1 MRNAKNGKL
10 DLPIYRAI
18 NKYGFHNFT
27 IDILESFIPDAD
39 MTNTDL
45 IKQLD
50 QLEIKYIEEYNA
62 YTDGYNCTKGGDFG
76 VLGLKMTEEQK
87 KKVSENSKKLV
98 ASGVFGKRV
107 HLYNFVEKYYIYAWT
122 IKDAASI
129 TKLSRSNIGR
139 LCNNTYIHPFCNNF
153 IAAYTK
159 EELEDLIELLQ
170 LSEELS
176 LKKFIFLG
184 SQAEYGNINGIIN
197 EEQKCEAISA
207 YGSVK
212 LACLELLRTFSD
224 SHKMTWIW
232 LRLFSLF
239 GEKENNNWLIPS
251 IVEKIKN
258 ENQMNLTLGEQ
269 KYAYLYV
276 KDFASIMNK
285 IVMLPV
291 LSGIYNISS
300 DKVISIRSLVEEIRN
315 KLNPEFKLNFGAVDY
330 RKDQSMHMQG
340 SINKLISQIGE
351 IEFTNFSIALENT
364 IKYYNK

>member
-1 MRNAKNGKL
+1 MKSKKIYIAGHKGMVGSAVWRALEARGYKNVLGCSKQDL
-10 DLPIYRAI
+10 DLRNQHQVNHFFQKEQP
-18 NKYGFHNFT
+18 
-27 IDILESFIPDAD
+27 
-39 MTNTDL
+39 
-45 IKQLD
+45 
-50 QLEIKYIEEYNA
+50 EIVI
-62 YTDGYNCTKGGDFG
+62 
-76 VLGLKMTEEQK
+76 
-87 KKVSENSKKLV
+87 
-98 ASGVFGKRV
+98 
-107 HLYNFVEKYYIYAWT
+107 
-122 IKDAASI
+122 DAAALVGGI
-129 TKLSRSNIGR
+129 MANK
-139 LCNNTYIHPFCNNF
+139 NNPYPFIMDNLQIQMNLMD
-153 IAAYTK
+153 AAHQNK
-159 EELEDLIELLQ
+159 VE
-170 LSEELS
+170 
-176 LKKFIFLG
+176 KFIFLG

-251 IVEKIKN
+251 IVEKIKK
-258 ENQMNLTLGEQ
+258 ENHMNLTLGEQ

-315 KLNPEFKLNFGAVDY
+315 KLKPEFKLNFGAVDY

>member
-1 MRNAKNGKL
+1 MTYRNIDPKLAGIYIIKNNLNGKCYIGQSVKIRSRIKDHMRNAKNGKL

-87 KKVSENSKKLV
+87 RKVSENSKKLV

-107 HLYNFVEKYYIYAWT
+107 YLYNFVEKYYIYAWT

-153 IAAYTK
+153 IAASTK
-159 EELEDLIELLQ
+159 EELEDKKSKIPEWL
-170 LSEELS
+170 EEYEKNKATLVERHRNGKVYFGNS
-176 LKKFIFLG
+176 NWIKGMVSPNKGKKM
-184 SQAEYGNINGIIN
+184 S
-197 EEQKCEAISA
+197 EEQKE
-207 YGSVK
+207 K
-212 LACLELLRTFSD
+212 LR
-224 SHKMTWIW
+224 
-232 LRLFSLF
+232 
-239 GEKENNNWLIPS
+239 
-251 IVEKIKN
+251 
-258 ENQMNLTLGEQ
+258 
-269 KYAYLYV
+269 
-276 KDFASIMNK
+276 
-285 IVMLPV
+285 
-291 LSGIYNISS
+291 ISS
-300 DKVISIRSLVEEIRN
+300 TKYLVYQYTLDNILVATHMGMCNAAKSVNTDYKSIQRACNGRAKTCKGYIWKKELI
-315 KLNPEFKLNFGAVDY
+315 
-330 RKDQSMHMQG
+330 QSDCKQ
-340 SINKLISQIGE
+340 
-351 IEFTNFSIALENT
+351 TA
-364 IKYYNK
+364 

>member
-1 MRNAKNGKL
+1 MKTVLITG
-10 DLPIYRAI
+10 IT
-18 NKYGFHNFT
+18 GFLGCHIAENLVNDNYIVIGLKRQQSNIWRCDSFKDKIIW
-27 IDILESFIPDAD
+27 IDIDD
-39 MTNTDL
+39 
-45 IKQLD
+45 D
-50 QLEIKYIEEYNA
+50 QNYKKRLLKFNIDIIIHGA
-62 YTDGYNCTKGGDFG
+62 WIG
-76 VLGLKMTEEQK
+76 VEANDRNNW
-87 KKVSENSKKLV
+87 KVQSQNI
-98 ASGVFGKRV
+98 
-107 HLYNFVEKYYIYAWT
+107 NF
-122 IKDAASI
+122 
-129 TKLSRSNIGR
+129 
-139 LCNNTYIHPFCNNF
+139 
-153 IAAYTK
+153 
-159 EELEDLIELLQ
+159 LIELLQ

-184 SQAEYGNINGIIN
+184 SQAEYGNINGIID
-197 EEQKCEAISA
+197 EEQNCEAISA

-212 LACLELLRTFSD
+212 LACLELLKTFSD

-251 IVEKIKN
+251 IVEKIKK
-258 ENQMNLTLGEQ
+258 ENHMNLTLGEQ

-351 IEFTNFSIALENT
+351 IEFTNFSIAIENT

>member
-1 MRNAKNGKL
+1 MTYRDIDPKLAGIYIIKNNLNGKCYIGQSIKIRSRIKDHMRNAKNGKL

-159 EELEDLIELLQ
+159 EELEDKKSKIPEWL
-170 LSEELS
+170 EEYEKNKATLVERHRNGKVYFGNSNWIRGMVS
-176 LKKFIFLG
+176 LNKGKKM
-184 SQAEYGNINGIIN
+184 S
-197 EEQKCEAISA
+197 EEQKDRK
-207 YGSVK
+207 SV
-212 LACLELLRTFSD
+212 
-224 SHKMTWIW
+224 
-232 LRLFSLF
+232 
-239 GEKENNNWLIPS
+239 
-251 IVEKIKN
+251 V
-258 ENQMNLTLGEQ
+258 
-269 KYAYLYV
+269 
-276 KDFASIMNK
+276 
-285 IVMLPV
+285 
-291 LSGIYNISS
+291 
-300 DKVISIRSLVEEIRN
+300 
-315 KLNPEFKLNFGAVDY
+315 
-330 RKDQSMHMQG
+330 
-340 SINKLISQIGE
+340 
-351 IEFTNFSIALENT
+351 
-364 IKYYNK
+364 

>member
-1 MRNAKNGKL
+1 MTYRDIDPKLAGIYIIKNNLNGKCYIGQSIKIRSRIKDHMRNAKNGKL

-76 VLGLKMTEEQK
+76 VLGLKMTEERK

-159 EELEDLIELLQ
+159 EELEDKKSKIPEWL
-170 LSEELS
+170 EEYEKNKATLVERHRNGKVYFGNSNWIRGMVS
-176 LKKFIFLG
+176 LNKGKKM
-184 SQAEYGNINGIIN
+184 S
-197 EEQKCEAISA
+197 EEQKEKLRIVSTKYLVYQYTLDNILVATYIGMHNA
-207 YGSVK
+207 AKSVNTDYK
-212 LACLELLRTFSD
+212 SIQRACNGRAKTCKGYIWKKELMQSD
-224 SHKMTWIW
+224 CKQT
-232 LRLFSLF
+232 
-239 GEKENNNWLIPS
+239 
-251 IVEKIKN
+251 
-258 ENQMNLTLGEQ
+258 
-269 KYAYLYV
+269 A
-276 KDFASIMNK
+276 
-285 IVMLPV
+285 
-291 LSGIYNISS
+291 
-300 DKVISIRSLVEEIRN
+300 
-315 KLNPEFKLNFGAVDY
+315 
-330 RKDQSMHMQG
+330 
-340 SINKLISQIGE
+340 
-351 IEFTNFSIALENT
+351 
-364 IKYYNK
+364 

>member
-1 MRNAKNGKL
+1 MTYRNIDPKLAGIYIIKNNLNGKCYIGQSVKIRSRIKDHMRNAKNGKL

-87 KKVSENSKKLV
+87 RKVSENSKKLV

-107 HLYNFVEKYYIYAWT
+107 YLYNFVEKYYIYAWT

-153 IAAYTK
+153 IAASTK
-159 EELEDLIELLQ
+159 EELEDKKSKIPEWL
-170 LSEELS
+170 EEYEKNKATLVERHRNGKVYFGNS
-176 LKKFIFLG
+176 NWIKGMVSPNKGKKM
-184 SQAEYGNINGIIN
+184 S
-197 EEQKCEAISA
+197 EEQKE
-207 YGSVK
+207 K
-212 LACLELLRTFSD
+212 LR
-224 SHKMTWIW
+224 
-232 LRLFSLF
+232 
-239 GEKENNNWLIPS
+239 
-251 IVEKIKN
+251 
-258 ENQMNLTLGEQ
+258 
-269 KYAYLYV
+269 
-276 KDFASIMNK
+276 
-285 IVMLPV
+285 
-291 LSGIYNISS
+291 ISS
-300 DKVISIRSLVEEIRN
+300 TKYLVYQYTLDNILVATHMGMYNAAKSVNTDYKSIQRACNGRAKTCKGYIWKKELI
-315 KLNPEFKLNFGAVDY
+315 
-330 RKDQSMHMQG
+330 QSDCKQ
-340 SINKLISQIGE
+340 
-351 IEFTNFSIALENT
+351 TA
-364 IKYYNK
+364 

>member
-1 MRNAKNGKL
+1 MTYRDIDPKLAGIYIIKNNLNGKCYIGQSVKIRSRIKGHMRNAKNGKL

-107 HLYNFVEKYYIYAWT
+107 YLYNFVEKYYIYAWT

-153 IAAYTK
+153 IAASTK
-159 EELEDLIELLQ
+159 EELEDKKSKIPEWL
-170 LSEELS
+170 EEYEKNKATLVERHRNDKVYFGNSNWIKGMVS
-176 LKKFIFLG
+176 LNKGKKM
-184 SQAEYGNINGIIN
+184 S
-197 EEQKCEAISA
+197 EEQKEKLRIASTKYLVYQYTLDNVLVATHIGMHNA
-207 YGSVK
+207 AKSVNTDYKSIQRACNGRAKTCKGYIWKKELMQSDCKQTAQNTSPLK
-212 LACLELLRTFSD
+212 L
-224 SHKMTWIW
+224 
-232 LRLFSLF
+232 
-239 GEKENNNWLIPS
+239 
-251 IVEKIKN
+251 
-258 ENQMNLTLGEQ
+258 
-269 KYAYLYV
+269 
-276 KDFASIMNK
+276 
-285 IVMLPV
+285 
-291 LSGIYNISS
+291 
-300 DKVISIRSLVEEIRN
+300 
-315 KLNPEFKLNFGAVDY
+315 
-330 RKDQSMHMQG
+330 
-340 SINKLISQIGE
+340 
-351 IEFTNFSIALENT
+351 
-364 IKYYNK
+364 

>member
-1 MRNAKNGKL
+1 MSGFDSYLPNQYSYELADMTYRDIDPKLAGIYIIKNNLNGKCYIGQSVKIRSRIKDHMRNAKNGKL

-76 VLGLKMTEEQK
+76 VLGLKMTKEQK

-107 HLYNFVEKYYIYAWT
+107 YLYNFIEKYYIYAWT

-153 IAAYTK
+153 IAASTK
-159 EELEDLIELLQ
+159 EELEDKKSKIPEWL
-170 LSEELS
+170 EEYEKNKATLVERHRNGKVYFGNSNWIKGMVS
-176 LKKFIFLG
+176 LNKGKKM
-184 SQAEYGNINGIIN
+184 S
-197 EEQKCEAISA
+197 EEQKEKLRIASTKYLVYQYTLDNVLVATHIGMHNA
-207 YGSVK
+207 AKSVNTDYK
-212 LACLELLRTFSD
+212 SIQRACNGRAKTCKGYIWKKELMQSD
-224 SHKMTWIW
+224 CKQT
-232 LRLFSLF
+232 
-239 GEKENNNWLIPS
+239 
-251 IVEKIKN
+251 
-258 ENQMNLTLGEQ
+258 
-269 KYAYLYV
+269 A
-276 KDFASIMNK
+276 
-285 IVMLPV
+285 
-291 LSGIYNISS
+291 
-300 DKVISIRSLVEEIRN
+300 
-315 KLNPEFKLNFGAVDY
+315 
-330 RKDQSMHMQG
+330 
-340 SINKLISQIGE
+340 
-351 IEFTNFSIALENT
+351 
-364 IKYYNK
+364 

>member
-1 MRNAKNGKL
+1 MTYRDIDPKLAGIYIIKNNLNGKCYIGQSIKIRSRIKDHMRNAKNGKL

-98 ASGVFGKRV
+98 APGVFGKRV

-159 EELEDLIELLQ
+159 EELEDKKSKIPEWL
-170 LSEELS
+170 EEYEKNKATLVERHRNGKVYFGNSNWIRGMVS
-176 LKKFIFLG
+176 LNKGKKM
-184 SQAEYGNINGIIN
+184 S
-197 EEQKCEAISA
+197 EEQKEKLRIASTKYLVYQYTLDNILVA
-207 YGSVK
+207 TYIGMHNAAKSVNTDYK
-212 LACLELLRTFSD
+212 SIQRACNGRAKTCKGYIWKKELMQSD
-224 SHKMTWIW
+224 CKQT
-232 LRLFSLF
+232 
-239 GEKENNNWLIPS
+239 
-251 IVEKIKN
+251 
-258 ENQMNLTLGEQ
+258 
-269 KYAYLYV
+269 A
-276 KDFASIMNK
+276 
-285 IVMLPV
+285 
-291 LSGIYNISS
+291 
-300 DKVISIRSLVEEIRN
+300 
-315 KLNPEFKLNFGAVDY
+315 
-330 RKDQSMHMQG
+330 
-340 SINKLISQIGE
+340 
-351 IEFTNFSIALENT
+351 
-364 IKYYNK
+364 

>member
-1 MRNAKNGKL
+1 MTYRDIDPKLAGIYIIKNNLNGKCYIGQSVKIRSRIKDHMRNAKNGKL

-39 MTNTDL
+39 VTNTDL

-107 HLYNFVEKYYIYAWT
+107 YLYNFVEKYYIYAWT

-153 IAAYTK
+153 IAASTK
-159 EELEDLIELLQ
+159 EELENKKSKIPEWL
-170 LSEELS
+170 EEYEKNKATLVERHRNGKVYFGNSNWIKGMVS
-176 LKKFIFLG
+176 LNKGKKM
-184 SQAEYGNINGIIN
+184 S
-197 EEQKCEAISA
+197 EEQKEKLRIASTKYLVYQYTLDNILVA
-207 YGSVK
+207 THIGMHNAAKSVNTDYK
-212 LACLELLRTFSD
+212 SIQRACNGRAKTCKGYIWKKELMQSD
-224 SHKMTWIW
+224 CKQT
-232 LRLFSLF
+232 
-239 GEKENNNWLIPS
+239 
-251 IVEKIKN
+251 
-258 ENQMNLTLGEQ
+258 
-269 KYAYLYV
+269 A
-276 KDFASIMNK
+276 
-285 IVMLPV
+285 
-291 LSGIYNISS
+291 
-300 DKVISIRSLVEEIRN
+300 
-315 KLNPEFKLNFGAVDY
+315 
-330 RKDQSMHMQG
+330 
-340 SINKLISQIGE
+340 
-351 IEFTNFSIALENT
+351 
-364 IKYYNK
+364 